1 MLLGPIIRP
10 LLRPIF
16 VEIIKVSITTSEEV
30 RRMSVQVREDIE
42 DAAAEVNAERASK
55 KAAESVRPPAPPSDG
70 GAPPPPESN

>member
-1 MLLGPIIRP
+1 VLLGPVIRP

-42 DAAAEVNAERASK
+42 DAAAEVNAERAAK
-55 KAAESVRPPAPPSDG
+55 KAAETVQPPPPAPDSG
-70 GAPPPPESN
+70 PPPKTN

>member
-1 MLLGPIIRP
+1 MLLGPVIRP

-42 DAAAEVNAERASK
+42 DAAAEVNAERAAK
-55 KAAESVRPPAPPSDG
+55 KAAETVQPPPPAPDSG
-70 GAPPPPESN
+70 PPPKTN